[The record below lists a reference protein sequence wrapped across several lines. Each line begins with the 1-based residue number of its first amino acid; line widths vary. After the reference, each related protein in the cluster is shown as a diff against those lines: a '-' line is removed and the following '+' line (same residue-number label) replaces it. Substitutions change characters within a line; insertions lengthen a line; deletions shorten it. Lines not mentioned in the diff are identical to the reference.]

1 MKNALLVLLII
12 GAITSF
18 RYNPIISVLIISGI
32 LFYWYRKHK
41 NKQMEQLQQAEA
53 PFDSALRAT
62 NPDIVKLCITDL
74 QNMNILE
81 CVPESILNRWVIMAA
96 NNNDRAAIPPEE
108 IKIYFPTIT
117 KNEMNYIRSSIQHTV
132 RARVKIDEL
141 YNDGYKYCVWRS
153 GACPRHTKLEQ
164 LIFPTKLQI
173 PHEITKDQTTIGAIY
188 PGQGYRCLCYADPLI
203 IADQVSVEPICFYN
217 GSTIKNITKDDV
229 DHLIPLEMRGE

>member
-81 CVPESILNRWVIMAA
+81 CPRIHLKSLG
-96 NNNDRAAIPPEE
+96 
-108 IKIYFPTIT
+108 
-117 KNEMNYIRSSIQHTV
+117 NYGC
-132 RARVKIDEL
+132 K
-141 YNDGYKYCVWRS
+141 
-153 GACPRHTKLEQ
+153 
-164 LIFPTKLQI
+164 
-173 PHEITKDQTTIGAIY
+173 
-188 PGQGYRCLCYADPLI
+188 
-203 IADQVSVEPICFYN
+203 
-217 GSTIKNITKDDV
+217 
-229 DHLIPLEMRGE
+229 